1 MAKVLDR
8 DKIILELENSS
19 YEEED
24 SNEFPPADLI
34 AFNELRSCSD
44 ILRMYKTK
52 QLDIQPNFQR
62 GIVWQAAQQTRFID
76 SLTKQLPIPSM
87 CISLDYKTN
96 KRLVI
101 DGLQRI
107 YTIIQ
112 FLDKDDYKMSNLD
125 DIDPKISGKTVGEI
139 KKKYPDIYARVE
151 NLTIPITVIRYDSSK
166 TNHNDYLFT
175 IFHRLN
181 TGGTKLTNQEIR
193 NSIYQGSFNDLL
205 KNLVEYPNWRKL
217 LSLKAKRSSHKNA
230 EENTNKYR
238 FAYEELILRFF
249 AFYDRYSK
257 YPGRLT
263 KFLNDY
269 MSDNKN
275 MEDDDLENKKKLFQK
290 TVDIIYNKLF
300 AQKPDAK
307 ISKVVMEGLLVA
319 VAKNLDSLETLRNE
333 ELKQK
338 YEELRESESY
348 SSETL
353 SGGLYEKDKTIN
365 RIQKSIEIFS

>member
-139 KKKYPDIYARVE
+139 KKKHPDIYARVE